1 MRNPLTVTLSVWQA
15 LFLREALDR
24 LFRMRAAWFWLLIE
38 PVIHIGFL
46 AFVFSVIRV
55 RTMSGIDVALWI
67 IVGLL
72 AFFLFRRTAIQ
83 VMYGVDC
90 NKALFAYRQVK
101 PIDPALVRGALEAF
115 IMAVVTIVVITV
127 AGLLDHVPMPSQPL
141 LIFAAV
147 FGLWLL
153 GMAYGL
159 VASVLMELVPETE
172 HILKILMLPLYLI
185 SGVIFP
191 ITFVPAPYRDY
202 LLYNP
207 VLHGIE
213 FVRIAFSDY
222 YHAVPGLSLNY
233 LYGFAITGIFI
244 GLILHRRFAQT
255 LTTR

>member
-1 MRNPLTVTLSVWQA
+1 MRSPLSVTFSVWHA

-38 PVIHIGFL
+38 PIIHIGFL

-55 RTMSGIDVALWI
+55 RTMSGIDMALWVI
-67 IVGLL
+67 LGLL
-72 AFFLFRRTAIQ
+72 AFFLFRRTGIQ

-101 PIDPALVRGALEAF
+101 PIDPALVRGVLEAF
-115 IMAVVTIVVITV
+115 LMALVAIVVLTV
-127 AGLLDHVPMPSQPL
+127 AGLLGHITMPVDPL
-141 LIFAAV
+141 LVCLAV
-147 FGLWLL
+147 FGLWLV

-191 ITFVPAPYRDY
+191 ISAVPLPYRDY
-202 LLYNP
+202 LLFNP
-207 VLHGIE
+207 VLHGVE
-213 FVRIAFSDY
+213 LVRVGFSDY
-222 YHAVPGLSLNY
+222 YHAVPGLSLSY
-233 LYGFAITGIFI
+233 LYGFAALGVLL
-244 GLILHRRFAQT
+244 GLALHRSFAQT